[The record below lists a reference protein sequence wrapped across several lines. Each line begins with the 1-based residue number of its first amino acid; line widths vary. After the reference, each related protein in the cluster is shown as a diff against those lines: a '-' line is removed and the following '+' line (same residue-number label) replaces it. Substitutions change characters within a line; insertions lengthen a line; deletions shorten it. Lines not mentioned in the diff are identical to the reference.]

1 MTSLEVSFI
10 GELGE
15 DFTGLSRKLFTLFW
29 DVALECFFAGRREL
43 RPRVAP
49 YNMNPSAELWH
60 TLGIIFS
67 HGFVLINYVPYRLSY
82 GTLHYLM
89 SGSIPDS
96 ATILSS
102 YLSTLSESDD
112 SMITNALRVNRDTRN
127 FDEHTASRLTD
138 YHKPLRL
145 LFYTKSE
152 KSRKYIKHKKYYGTQ
167 SMMKE
172 TLKEF
177 NEWYENIPNNLV
189 LYTPYISRGFYFRE
203 FRESGASR
211 EFNNMRKYLPP
222 IWTHE
227 CDLCTPP
234 RSRI

>member
-1 MTSLEVSFI
+1 MCKTLPADIRAKWMPCPMTRHFFMNNETVCFYLCNNVFIFSPTDLETRRLRLLGNLLSHVTPFHVTRHNAFNQVIKLYTTQPNIAMTSLEVSFI
-10 GELGE
+10 GERGE

-127 FDEHTASRLTD
+127 FD
-138 YHKPLRL
+138 
-145 LFYTKSE
+145 
-152 KSRKYIKHKKYYGTQ
+152 GQ
-167 SMMKE
+167 
-172 TLKEF
+172 
-177 NEWYENIPNNLV
+177 
-189 LYTPYISRGFYFRE
+189 
-203 FRESGASR
+203 
-211 EFNNMRKYLPP
+211 
-222 IWTHE
+222 
-227 CDLCTPP
+227 
-234 RSRI
+234 